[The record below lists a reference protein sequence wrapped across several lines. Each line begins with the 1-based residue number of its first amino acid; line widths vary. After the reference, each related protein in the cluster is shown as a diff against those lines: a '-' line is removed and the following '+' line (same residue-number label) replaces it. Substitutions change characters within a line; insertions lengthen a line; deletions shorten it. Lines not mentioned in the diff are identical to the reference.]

1 MTLHAFMKT
10 LLFEYKMEEITVC
23 RFHLTSGTDAK
34 LCKPGCDYGALVKE
48 ENQEKLQR
56 KEM

>member
-1 MTLHAFMKT
+1 
-10 LLFEYKMEEITVC
+10 MEKNTVC
-23 RFHLTSGTDAK
+23 RFHLELGTNAK
-34 LCKPGCDYGALVKE
+34 LCKPSCEYGALVKE